1 MMRAGLRSDST
12 CGEVKSFLR
21 AETLHSFPSPGA
33 ADRVAERRRP
43 RQGCPPSLCR
53 PVPRYEYKLQS
64 RSRFWPM
71 AGPLFCMA
79 VLQLN
84 FTRRPVTW
92 SGVAEGS
99 VRYRWR
105 GTCAVR
111 YIARDME
118 LVRRLLNPPPP
129 PGPTLPTFHLTL
141 QARTRR
147 PWARRRRRHGT
158 REQSRT
164 PCTKATSRST
174 LRWETTPAWRSTWYA
189 PLHRFFLSTA
199 RPT

>member
-1 MMRAGLRSDST
+1 MRAGLRSDST

-111 YIARDME
+111 YIARAME
-118 LVRRLLNPPPP
+118 LERRLLNPPPP
-129 PGPTLPTFHLTL
+129 LAPLFQPSTSPCRPGLADPGRAGGGDTGPESKAGRH
-141 QARTRR
+141 
-147 PWARRRRRHGT
+147 ARR
-158 REQSRT
+158 
-164 PCTKATSRST
+164 
-174 LRWETTPAWRSTWYA
+174 LRADQ
-189 PLHRFFLSTA
+189 H
-199 RPT
+199 